1 MKPVRS
7 GLYPPIST
15 YGIIGDGRTAALVS
29 EQGSIDWLCLPD
41 FDGPTIFAAL
51 LDRHSGGRLGL
62 RPPVEHEVTRRYLDT
77 TPVLETTFT
86 SQEGSFRVIDFMPLA
101 LDGTGGRIEPEREL
115 IRIVEGISGEPEV
128 ELSFDPRPD
137 YGQAQPILK
146 KRGKLGWTFAH
157 GADFFLLRTDIEAE
171 PSGFGSLRGCARLRP
186 GERRYVSFSFTRRD
200 IGIVPGIGAESDEK
214 LEATCGWWREW
225 ISRCRYDGDWP
236 EAVKRSLVT
245 LRLLN
250 FNQSGAVVAAATTS
264 LPESIG
270 GVRNWD
276 YRFCWLRDSAFILRA
291 FIDMG
296 YDEEGQGFLSWLL
309 HATRQTAP
317 RLRPLYTIYGRQG
330 GGERNALGLEGY
342 MGSAPVRVGN
352 GAASQTQL
360 DVYGA
365 VIEAAHDYVERG
377 GRLDGQERKLLLGMG
392 EVVIGEWR
400 KPDAGIWEIRGGPL
414 HNTYSKAQC
423 WAALDR
429 LIRMI
434 DGGYLQGPRQ
444 RLEEERDRIRAS
456 VMTEGWNEALQRF
469 DGAYGRNF
477 VDASTLL
484 MPRLG
489 IIDADDPKMRKTFD
503 TIQREIGRDEL
514 LLRYNEGVDGF
525 ASNEGAFVVCSF
537 WAIDHLARRGD
548 IDEAKRRFEAMLA
561 RGNDLGL
568 YAEEIDLDSG
578 EMLGNFPQAYSHA
591 GLIGAAMT
599 IKAAERGELVHG
611 QSEAPEEA
619 PT

>member
-1 MKPVRS
+1 MKAARS

-29 EQGSIDWLCLPD
+29 QDGSVDWLCLPD
-41 FDGPTIFAAL
+41 FDGPSLLAAL
-51 LDRHSGGRLGL
+51 LDRHSGGRLGI
-62 RPPVEHEVTRRYLDT
+62 RPPGEHRSSRHYLDG
-77 TPVLETTFT
+77 TPVLETTFET
-86 SQEGSFRVIDFMPLA
+86 AEGSFRVTDFMPLM
-101 LDGTGGRIEPEREL
+101 LGGISGRIEPERQL
-115 IRIVEGISGEPEV
+115 IRIVEGISGLPEV

-137 YGQAQPILK
+137 YGQKQPILNQ
-146 KRGKLGWTFAH
+146 RGKLGWTFAH
-157 GADFFLLRTDIEAE
+157 GADLYLFRTDLEADTE
-171 PSGFGSLRGCARLRP
+171 GFGSLRGTTRLEP
-186 GERRYVSFSFTRRD
+186 GERRYVSLSFTRRD
-200 IGIVPGIGAESDEK
+200 IGVIPGLGGECDEK
-214 LEATCGWWREW
+214 LDETCRWWTDW
-225 ISRCRYDGDWP
+225 ISKCTYEGEWP

-264 LPESIG
+264 LPEAIG

-296 YDEEGQGFLSWLL
+296 YDEEGEGFLSWLL

-317 RLRPLYTIYGRQG
+317 RLKPLYSIYGRSG
-330 GGERNALGLEGY
+330 GGERDAQALEGY

-352 GAASQTQL
+352 GAADQVQL

-365 VIEAAHDYVERG
+365 VIAAAHDYVRRG
-377 GRLDGQERKLLLGMG
+377 GRLGAQERRLLLGMG
-392 EVVIGEWR
+392 QVVIADWR
-400 KPDAGIWEIRGGPL
+400 RPDAGIWEIRGGPL

-429 LIRMI
+429 LIRLI
-434 DGGYLQGPRQ
+434 DDGHMKGPRDT
-444 RLEEERDRIRAS
+444 LEEERDRIRVS
-456 VMTEGWNEALQRF
+456 VMKEGWNEEKQRF
-469 DGAYGRNF
+469 DGAYGRDF

-489 IIDADDPKMRKTFD
+489 IIAADDPRMIATFE
-503 TIQREIGRDEL
+503 TIDRELGDGEL
-514 LLRYNEGVDGF
+514 LLRYNQGIDGF
-525 ASNEGAFVVCSF
+525 SSQEGAFVVCSF
-537 WAIDHLARRGD
+537 WAIDYLARRGD
-548 IDEAKRRFEAMLA
+548 LDEAKRRFAAMLA
-561 RGNDLGL
+561 RANDLGL
-568 YAEEIDLDSG
+568 YPEEIDGDTN

-599 IKAAERGELVHG
+599 IGAAERGDLVHG
-611 QSEAPEEA
+611 QEEAPEEA
-619 PT
+619 